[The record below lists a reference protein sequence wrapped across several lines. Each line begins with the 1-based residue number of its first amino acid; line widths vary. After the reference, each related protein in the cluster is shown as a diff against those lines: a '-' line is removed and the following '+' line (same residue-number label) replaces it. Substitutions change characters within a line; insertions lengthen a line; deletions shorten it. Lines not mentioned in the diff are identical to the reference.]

1 MMRPESCYTQAMST
15 ATVTQENRFV
25 TATDWEGYLHFLEA
39 VGEGR
44 TRVTFDGTMV
54 ELMTPSNRHE
64 YLKTILGMLLECYL
78 EESGLDFE
86 PGGQTTFKSA
96 LKKRGLE
103 PDECYWIR
111 SWREVLG
118 GWDAE
123 TGPPPDLAIE
133 VEVSRSVLDRL
144 SIYAAL
150 GVGEVWRLDK
160 EGELTLWA
168 LRGDQYVK
176 IPESQAIANVPLF
189 ALNRFL
195 AQAGQEQP
203 ASRLVRDFRSFLREQ

>member
-1 MMRPESCYTQAMST
+1 MST
-15 ATVTQENRFV
+15 ATVIQENRFV

-64 YLKTILGMLLECYL
+64 YLKSILRMLLESYL
-78 EESGLDFE
+78 EESELDFE
-86 PGGQTTFKSA
+86 PGGNTTFKSA
-96 LKKRGLE
+96 LKKRGIE

-118 GWDAE
+118 GWDAD

-144 SIYAAL
+144 SIYATL

-160 EGELTLWA
+160 DGGLTFWT
-168 LRGDQYVK
+168 LRSAQYIEV
-176 IPESQAIANVPLF
+176 PESQAVPGIPIS

-195 AQAGQEQP
+195 AGAGQEQP
-203 ASRLVRDFRSFLREQ
+203 ASQIVRDFRNFLRDRQGPGSAS